1 MFIETE
7 TTPYPAKL
15 KFLPGCP
22 VMEKGTADFADA
34 NDARRSPLATA
45 LFDVEGITRAL
56 VREQTSGGGLPTCG
70 LRISGS
76 ERRPAYRALSS
87 G

>member
-7 TTPYPAKL
+7 TTPYPARL

-22 VMEKGTADFADA
+22 VMEMGTADFTNA

-45 LFDVEGITRAL
+45 LFGVEGITRVFLA
-56 VREQTSGGGLPTCG
+56 P
-70 LRISGS
+70 ISSPSPNRTTRTGAS
-76 ERRPAYRALSS
+76 
-87 G
+87 